1 MSRRFFT
8 RVPTL
13 WGFAKG
19 TFTCIVL
26 FVISIAIIASTS
38 EGEFLVIISS
48 AQNSFRHGD
57 TDNFYNAD
65 KWYYDKNTGMYVN
78 KDSGY
83 SVSTLTGIGSSGLNL
98 QLISEMKDG
107 YLKEYM
113 QLLAQCENGMLS
125 DSKYHITL
133 QALLGILYSE
143 SRPGDGNTYPKYYPK
158 SYLPMENGEVVW
170 NKAYK
175 GNSASQMTL
184 TNFSKKEWNNL
195 GLGEYCS
202 WLSEKDGDADWTQ
215 FQIQWGADAFKPSKI
230 NTTGNGDKHNLPDT
244 LAAMDRKDTEI
255 LSSSSLKNATQ
266 KYVDSADFRTAVTVL
281 IHNRGGGGALAQL
294 SGITYSIQSSGINM
308 SDYYKMKNL
317 DTDEET
323 YTFTNS
329 LISIRET
336 AKDVTAKV
344 DADKLLN
351 LDDKAAMVIIAA
363 HTDGWYFSP
372 AAEDALN
379 ISSSYKSLLST
390 WNLLYPEDNMSSR
403 QDCIDYL
410 EKKIKSI
417 HEAINEVN
425 GTNYSRED
433 AIAAYGSDDYDDYYV
448 KQLANSNTYVFAV
461 YHVSNLRSDIY
472 THKYKDGTNP
482 FMLAS
487 FDTIPFGYQYNV
499 VVRAP
504 IWYAKIL
511 ELGGVT
517 TVDLADPSTYLNQV
531 SGVTVSN
538 NNGST
543 SYIYSSTGQELPH
556 FFKNCGIDST
566 KLSNARYKI
575 LMSIATQMGES
586 TYIYGSKTPFG
597 HLDCTAFVATSYA
610 LAGYNIGTNST
621 NNWSVNTTNMQ
632 KALSDNNFVGELEF
646 AQYVQSRVKNGKL
659 PVGYLSSRQY
669 VSTKNNS
676 CHENIDFKDLQ
687 TGDVLSSRGHAVI
700 FLNYIEDAD
709 ILWVADT
716 NTKNAPHSKIRARQL
731 RIADKDGT
739 TKTYGAGY
747 KTVAKY
753 NEQHPENPLS
763 VVGYYGKEESTAYNG
778 TDSKTYYC
786 FRSKGLAEDEKKQQQ
801 AYTPSGSTSSNG
813 SNTSDSSGSSGT
825 STATVIPVSD
835 SDIILLRKIVAAEA
849 GNQPYK
855 GKAAVAE
862 VIISRV
868 KSSKFPN
875 SVYGV
880 IYAKGQFQPVSNGSI
895 NTAYGKM
902 STSVKE
908 EINKAVNDALGGS
921 SYCKGALFFRAGK
934 YFSGLEQVI
943 QIGDHYFSK

>member
-1 MSRRFFT
+1 MPS
-8 RVPTL
+8 L
-13 WGFAKG
+13 WKFIRGAFI
-19 TFTCIVL
+19 CIIL
-26 FVISIAIIASTS
+26 FIISIAIIAVSN
-38 EGEFLVIISS
+38 EGDFLVIISS
-48 AQNSFRHGD
+48 LQNHFYENDSEDFYAP
-57 TDNFYNAD
+57 DN
-65 KWYYDKNTGMYVN
+65 WYYNKATGMYVN

-83 SVSTLTGIGSSGLNL
+83 SVSALTGIGSPGLNL

-125 DSKYHITL
+125 DSEYHITL

-143 SRPGDGNTYPKYYPK
+143 SRPGDGNSYPKFYPK

-170 NKAYK
+170 NREYK

-195 GLGEYCS
+195 GLGKYCS
-202 WLSEKDGDADWTQ
+202 WLSEKAGDADWTQ
-215 FQIQWGADAFKPSKI
+215 FQIQWGADSFKPSKI
-230 NTTGNGDKHNLPDT
+230 NTTGSGDKHNLPDT

-255 LSSSSLKNATQ
+255 LSSSSLKNAT
-266 KYVDSADFRTAVTVL
+266 KSYIDSADFRTAVTVL

-308 SDYYKMKNL
+308 SDYYKLKNL
-317 DTDEET
+317 DTEEET

-336 AKDVTAKV
+336 AKTVTSKV

-372 AAEDALN
+372 AAKSALN
-379 ISSSYKSLLST
+379 KSSSYKSLLST
-390 WNLLYPEDNMSSR
+390 WNLLYPEDNMNSK
-403 QDCIDYL
+403 QDCINYL
-410 EKKIKSI
+410 EKKMKPI

-448 KQLANSNTYVFAV
+448 QQLANSNTYVFAV

-517 TVDLADPSTYLNQV
+517 SVDIADPNTYLNQI
-531 SGVTVSN
+531 SGVRIIN
-538 NNGST
+538 DNGST
-543 SYIYSSTGQELPH
+543 SYVYSASGQELPH
-556 FFKNCGIDST
+556 FFKNCGIDTT

-586 TYIYGSKTPFG
+586 TYIYGGKTPFG

-610 LAGYNIGTNST
+610 LAGYSIGTSST
-621 NNWSVNTTNMQ
+621 SNWSVNTTNMQ

-646 AQYVQSRVKNGKL
+646 AQYVQNRVKNGKL
-659 PVGYLSSRQY
+659 PVGYLSSSGY
-669 VSTKNNS
+669 VSAKNNS

-687 TGDVLSSRGHAVI
+687 TGDVLSCNGHAVI

-716 NTKNAPHSKIRARQL
+716 NAKSAPHSKIRARQL
-731 RIADKDGT
+731 QIVDKNGT

-747 KTVAKY
+747 KTIAKY

-763 VVGYYGKEESTAYNG
+763 VVGYYGKEESSAYNG
-778 TDSKTYYC
+778 TDSRKYYC
-786 FRSKGLAEDEKKQQQ
+786 FRSIDLVSDEKKQQQ
-801 AYTPSGSTSSNG
+801 TYTPSGSSLGDNLQTG
-813 SNTSDSSGSSGT
+813 DTT
-825 STATVIPVSD
+825 STVISVTQND
-835 SDIILLRKIVAAEA
+835 VELLRKVVAAEA
-849 GNQPYK
+849 GNQEYK

-862 VIISRV
+862 VIINRV
-868 KSSKFPN
+868 KSKSFPN
-875 SVYGV
+875 SVYNV
-880 IYAKGQFQPVSNGSI
+880 IYAKGQFATVTNGSI

-902 STSVKE
+902 STTVKE
-908 EINKAVNDALGGS
+908 EINKAVDDALHGS
-921 SYCKGALFFRAGK
+921 NYCQGALYFRTK
-934 YFSGLEQVI
+934 YYFSGLEGVT